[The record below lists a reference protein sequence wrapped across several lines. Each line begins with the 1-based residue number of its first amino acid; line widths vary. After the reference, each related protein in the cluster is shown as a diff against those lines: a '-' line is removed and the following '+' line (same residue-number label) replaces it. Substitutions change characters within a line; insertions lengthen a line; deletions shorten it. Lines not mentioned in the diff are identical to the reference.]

1 MSKTKQTVRKTGAK
15 DHRVRK
21 RKLYNAITDVA
32 GIEVGHC
39 TDLEHLTGTTVILA
53 RDGAVAGVDVRG
65 SAPGTREIDLLNPV
79 NLIEKVYAVVLT
91 GGSAYGLAAADGV
104 MHYLEK
110 QGIGFR
116 VGNGTVVP
124 IVPAAA
130 LYDLGRGGAGFTVR
144 PDASFGFTA
153 CVQTRTGPV
162 EQGNV
167 GAGTGAL
174 TGTLIGNEVK
184 GGIGTASTNLGN
196 GIIVGALVA
205 VNSGGSIVNP
215 ETGEFYAAFLETDNE
230 FGVLKAAFSLTPE
243 DSKKQRRTRGPHAI
257 NKTTIAVVATNI
269 ELTKAQATKVA
280 QMAHDGMARAIRP
293 SHTMFDG
300 DTIFTLSTGK
310 KGIADMETRGRWGDQ
325 AAKLNAIGSAAA
337 DTLSR
342 AIVHALITARSIAG
356 MQSYRDLYH
365 R

>member
-1 MSKTKQTVRKTGAK
+1 MN
-15 DHRVRK
+15 HRAREQ
-21 RKLYNAITDVA
+21 KLYNAITDVT

-39 TDLEHLTGTTVILA
+39 TDLEHLTGTTVILV

-65 SAPGTREIDLLNPV
+65 SAPGTRETDLLNPV
-79 NLIEKVYAVVLT
+79 NLVEKVYAVVLT
-91 GGSAYGLAAADGV
+91 GGSAYGLAAADGA
-104 MHYLEK
+104 MNYLEK
-110 QGIGFR
+110 QGIGFQ

-130 LYDLGRGGAGFTVR
+130 LYDLGRGGTDFTVR

-153 CVQTRTGPV
+153 CAQAKTGPV
-162 EQGNV
+162 EQGNA

-205 VNSGGSIVNP
+205 MNSGGSPINI
-215 ETGEFYAAFLETDNE
+215 ETGAFYAAFLEMDNE
-230 FGVLKAAFSLTPE
+230 FGGLKTAIRLPSRAVKDP
-243 DSKKQRRTRGPHAI
+243 TRPHSPNNTNTAL
-257 NKTTIAVVATNI
+257 AVVATNI

-280 QMAHDGMARAIRP
+280 QMAHDGIARAIRP
-293 SHTMFDG
+293 AHTMFDG
-300 DTIFTLSTGK
+300 DTIFALSTGK
-310 KGIADMETRGRWGDQ
+310 KRIATMEIRGLWGDQ
-325 AAKLNAIGSAAA
+325 ATKLNAIGSAAA

-342 AIVHALITARSIAG
+342 AIVHAMITARSIAD

>member
-15 DHRVRK
+15 NHQVRE
-21 RKLYNAITDVA
+21 RKWYNAITDVA

-39 TDLEHLTGTTVILA
+39 TDLEHLTGTTVILV

-65 SAPGTREIDLLNPV
+65 SAPGTRETDLLNPV
-79 NLIEKVYAVVLT
+79 NLVEKVYAVVLT
-91 GGSAYGLAAADGV
+91 GGSAYGLAAADGA
-104 MHYLEK
+104 MNYLEK
-110 QGIGFR
+110 QGIGFQ
-116 VGNGTVVP
+116 VGNGTIVP

-130 LYDLGRGGAGFTVR
+130 LYDLGRGGTDFTVR

-153 CVQTRTGPV
+153 CVQAMTGHV
-162 EQGNV
+162 EQGNA

-205 VNSGGSIVNP
+205 VNPGGSPVNP

-230 FGVLKAAFSLTPE
+230 FGSL
-243 DSKKQRRTRGPHAI
+243 
-257 NKTTIAVVATNI
+257 KTTTRSPSRAVKGLTRPHGPNNTTLAVVATNI

-280 QMAHDGMARAIRP
+280 QMAHDGIARAIRP
-293 SHTMFDG
+293 AHTMFDG
-300 DTIFTLSTGK
+300 DTIFALSTGK
-310 KGIADMETRGRWGDQ
+310 KGIANMETRGRWGDQ
-325 AAKLNAIGSAAA
+325 AAKLNAIGSATA

-342 AIVHALITARSIAG
+342 AIVHAMITARSIAG

>member
-15 DHRVRK
+15 DHRAREQ
-21 RKLYNAITDVA
+21 KLYNAVTDVA

-39 TDLEHLTGTTVILA
+39 TDLEHLTGTTVILV
-53 RDGAVAGVDVRG
+53 RGGAVAGVDVRG
-65 SAPGTREIDLLNPV
+65 SAPGTRETDLLNPV
-79 NLIEKVYAVVLT
+79 NLVEKVYAVVLT

-104 MHYLEK
+104 MNYLEK

-116 VGNGTVVP
+116 AAKDNVVP

-130 LYDLGRGGAGFTVR
+130 LYDLGRGGTGFTVR

-153 CVQTRTGPV
+153 CVQARTGPV
-162 EQGNV
+162 KQGNV

-184 GGIGTASTNLGN
+184 GGIGTASANLGN

-230 FGVLKAAFSLTPE
+230 FGSLKNATRSPSRAVKDPKRLHGPNNTTLAA
-243 DSKKQRRTRGPHAI
+243 
-257 NKTTIAVVATNI
+257 VATNI
-269 ELTKAQATKVA
+269 ELTKTQATKVA
-280 QMAHDGMARAIRP
+280 QMAHDGIARAIRP
-293 SHTMFDG
+293 AHTMFDG
-300 DTIFTLSTGK
+300 DTIFALSTGK
-310 KGIADMETRGRWGDQ
+310 KGFADIKTRGVWGDQ
-325 AAKLNAIGSAAA
+325 AAKLNAIGSVAA
-337 DTLSR
+337 DALSR
-342 AIVHALITARSIAG
+342 AIVHALINARSIAG
-356 MQSYRDLYH
+356 MQSYRDLY
-365 R
+365 RR

>member
-1 MSKTKQTVRKTGAK
+1 MSKTKHKVRKSSAK
-15 DHRVRK
+15 DHRAK
-21 RKLYNAITDVA
+21 EHKLYNAITDVA

-39 TDLEHLTGTTVILA
+39 TDLEHLTGTTVILV
-53 RDGAVAGVDVRG
+53 RRGAVAGVDVRG
-65 SAPGTREIDLLNPV
+65 SAPGTRETDLLNPV
-79 NLIEKVYAVVLT
+79 NLVEKVYAVVLT
-91 GGSAYGLAAADGV
+91 GGSAYGLASADGV
-104 MHYLEK
+104 MNYLEK

-116 VGNGTVVP
+116 SGNDTVVP

-153 CVQTRTGPV
+153 CVQAMTGHI
-162 EQGNV
+162 EQGNA

-196 GIIVGALVA
+196 GVIVGALVA
-205 VNSGGSIVNP
+205 VNSAGSPIND

-230 FGVLKAAFSLTPE
+230 FGGLKTAIRLPSRAVKDP
-243 DSKKQRRTRGPHAI
+243 TRPHSP
-257 NKTTIAVVATNI
+257 NNTTLAVVATNI

-280 QMAHDGMARAIRP
+280 QMAHDGIARAIRP
-293 SHTMFDG
+293 AHTMFDG
-300 DTIFTLSTGK
+300 DTIFAVSTGK
-310 KGIADMETRGRWGDQ
+310 KGIANMKTRGLWGDQ

-342 AIVHALITARSIAG
+342 AIVHAMITARSIAG
-356 MQSYRDLYH
+356 MQSYCDLYH